1 MTEKTYEDILGDA
14 LEKLLGDGVQDL
26 EGLAAG
32 LNSIQVDPQSG
43 GAWTAQSLA
52 EEFKRLGQ

>member
-1 MTEKTYEDILGDA
+1 MTEKSYEDLLGDA
-14 LEKLLGDGVQDL
+14 LEKLLGDGAQELD
-26 EGLAAG
+26 GLAAG
-32 LNSIQVDPQSG
+32 LNEMRIVAPSG

>member
-1 MTEKTYEDILGDA
+1 MTEKNYEDMLGDA

-26 EGLAAG
+26 DGLAAG
-32 LNSIQVDPQSG
+32 LNAMQVNAQSG
-43 GAWTAQSLA
+43 GAWNAQSLA